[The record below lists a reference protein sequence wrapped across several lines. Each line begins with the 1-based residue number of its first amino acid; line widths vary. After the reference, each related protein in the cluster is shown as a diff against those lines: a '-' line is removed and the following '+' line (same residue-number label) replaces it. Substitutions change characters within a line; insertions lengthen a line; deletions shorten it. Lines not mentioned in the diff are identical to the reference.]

1 MPAGV
6 PAVFPAVVPTVVPAL
21 VPAVVSAG
29 VPADAITKV
38 SRYNVCPQTMSGY
51 RRRHVRAV
59 VATAATACMPA
70 VRPTDAF
77 AKDLR

>member
-6 PAVFPAVVPTVVPAL
+6 PAVFPALVPAL

-29 VPADAITKV
+29 VPADAITKA
-38 SRYNVCPQTMSGY
+38 SRYNVCPQTMSGH